1 MLLRFGVS
9 NHLSIRDYQELSFT
23 TSSLKDRREGLID
36 CEVAPNGSILP
47 AVVIYGPNASGKSN
61 FVDAIGAMRSMV
73 LWSQTRG
80 EPDGGVPPRR
90 PFRLDSVSSKTPS
103 RFDIDFVIDG
113 VRHHY
118 GFETSSR
125 VFETEWLYAFPK
137 SHQRTLFERDR
148 GKFHFGRGLR
158 GQNNNIAGLTR
169 PNSLYLS
176 AAAQNGHEYLSKVF
190 GFFRSI
196 LGVQDID
203 VPGMAASAE
212 MTEKGGVDQR
222 VIDFLK
228 KIDTGVTGYRRK
240 ETKLS
245 EEERTVHREFIAMV
259 KRISGTRSDIEMD
272 DDDKRITFELAHRGR
287 NDEDVYLELEQ
298 ESAGTRRLLI
308 VLGSA
313 CQALDGGLP
322 LCVDELDASL
332 HTQASEAVLGL
343 FCMPESNL
351 KGAQLIATT
360 HDTNLLKSSVLRR
373 DQVWFTEKDSEGATR
388 LYPLTD
394 IRTRRGDDLRKGYL
408 QGRYGAVPLT
418 GKRFEQPDHNL
429 S

>member
-90 PFRLDSVSSKTPS
+90 PFRLDSVSSKTSS

-125 VFETEWLYAFPK
+125 VFETEWLYVFPK
-137 SHQRTLFERDR
+137 SHQRTLFERNR

-158 GQNNNIAGLTR
+158 GQNNSIAGLTR

-190 GFFRSI
+190 VFFRSI
-196 LGVQDID
+196 LGMQNIDI
-203 VPGMAASAE
+203 PGVDASAQ
-212 MTEKGGVDQR
+212 MTEKGGPDSR
-222 VIDFLK
+222 VIGFLRE
-228 KIDTGVTGYRRK
+228 INTGVTGYRPT
-240 ETKLS
+240 ETELS
-245 EEERTVHREFIAMV
+245 EEDRAFRQALVTAFKKIAGA
-259 KRISGTRSDIEMD
+259 RANIEMD
-272 DDDKRITFELAHRGR
+272 DNDKQVTFELAHSGR
-287 NDEDVYLELEQ
+287 NGEEFYIELEK

-308 VLGSA
+308 VLGLA
-313 CQALDGGLP
+313 YQALDEGRS

-332 HTQASEAVLGL
+332 HTQASEAVLKL
-343 FCMPESNL
+343 FCSSESNP

-360 HDTNLLKSSVLRR
+360 HDTNLLKSLVLRR
-373 DQVWFTEKDSEGATR
+373 DQVWFTEKDAEGATQ

-394 IRTRRGDDLRKGYL
+394 IRTRKSDDLRRGYL
-408 QGRYGAVPLT
+408 EGRYGAVPLT
-418 GKRFEQPDHNL
+418 GASP
-429 S
+429 SP

>member
-1 MLLRFGVS
+1 MLLRFGVA
-9 NHLSIRDYQELSFT
+9 NHLSIRDYQELSFA

-36 CEVAPNGSILP
+36 CEATPNGSVLP

-61 FVDAIGAMRSMV
+61 FVDAVGAMRSMV
-73 LWSQTRG
+73 LWSQIKG
-80 EPDGGVPPRR
+80 EPDGGVPRS
-90 PFRLDSVSSKTPS
+90 PFRLDSVSSNTS
-103 RFDIDFVIDG
+103 SCFDIDFVIDG

-118 GFETSSR
+118 GFETSAR

-158 GQNNNIAGLTR
+158 GQNNSIAGLTR

-176 AAAQNGHEYLSKVF
+176 AAAQNGHEYLSKIY

-203 VPGMAASAE
+203 VPDVAASAQT
-212 MTEKGGVDQR
+212 TEKGGVDQR
-222 VIDFLK
+222 VINFLK
-228 KIDTGVTGYRRK
+228 KINTGVTGYRRK
-240 ETKLS
+240 ETELS

-259 KRISGTRSDIEMD
+259 KRIAGTRGDVEID
-272 DDDKRITFELAHRGR
+272 DDEKRVTFELAHRGR
-287 NDEDVYLELEQ
+287 NNEDVYLDLGQ

-308 VLGSA
+308 VLSA
-313 CQALDGGLP
+313 ACHALDGGLP

-332 HTQASEAVLGL
+332 HTQASEAILEL
-343 FCMPESNL
+343 FCMPENNP

-360 HDTNLLKSSVLRR
+360 HDTNLLESPMLRR
-373 DQVWFTEKDSEGATR
+373 DQVWFTEKDPEGATE

-394 IRTRRGDDLRKGYL
+394 IRTRRGDNIQRGYL
-408 QGRYGAVPLT
+408 QGRYGSVPLT
-418 GKRFEQPDHNL
+418 GISLNP
-429 S
+429 

>member
-9 NHLSIRDYQELSFT
+9 NHLSIRDYQELSLT

-90 PFRLDSVSSKTPS
+90 PFRLDSVSSKTSS
-103 RFDIDFVIDG
+103 RFDIDFIIDG

-118 GFETSSR
+118 GFETSPR
-125 VFETEWLYAFPK
+125 VFEAEWLYAFPK

-148 GKFHFGRGLR
+148 DKFHFGRALR
-158 GQNNNIAGLTR
+158 GQNNSIAALTR

-176 AAAQNGHEYLSKVF
+176 AAAQNGHEYLSKIY

-203 VPGMAASAE
+203 VPGMAASAQ
-212 MTEKGGVDQR
+212 MTEEGGVDQR

-228 KIDTGVTGYRRK
+228 KINTGVTGYRRK

-259 KRISGTRSDIEMD
+259 KRIAGTRSDIEMD
-272 DDDKRITFELAHRGR
+272 DDDQRVTFELAHQGR
-287 NDEDVYLELEQ
+287 NDEDVYLDLEQ

-308 VLGSA
+308 VLGFA

-332 HTQASEAVLGL
+332 HTQASEAVLEL
-343 FCMPESNL
+343 FCMPENNP

-360 HDTNLLKSSVLRR
+360 HDTNLLESPMLRR
-373 DQVWFTEKDSEGATR
+373 DQVWLTEKAPEGATQ

-394 IRTRRGDDLRKGYL
+394 VRTRKGDNIQRGYL
-408 QGRYGAVPLT
+408 QGRYGALPLT
-418 GKRFEQPDHNL
+418 GISLRP
-429 S
+429 